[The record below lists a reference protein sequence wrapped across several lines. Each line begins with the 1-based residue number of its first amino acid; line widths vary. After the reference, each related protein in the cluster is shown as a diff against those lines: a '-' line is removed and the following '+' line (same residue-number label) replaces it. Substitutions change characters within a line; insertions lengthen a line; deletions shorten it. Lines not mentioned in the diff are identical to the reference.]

1 MTNFTDKYAH
11 LKEHE
16 RPVIIRDGSPIL
28 FRAGVAEVVPVDVV
42 DKDIFKF
49 VITTN
54 NRDRYDD
61 EVEPSGM
68 DAENFK
74 KNPVFLFNH
83 ISGADLMPIG
93 KSLSLETTATGVI
106 SESKIHKITELS
118 RNALQMVQE
127 GYLQAI
133 SIGFMPKLWEALP
146 TEKGSWCEP
155 RKYTKW
161 ELLEKSLVN
170 IPANP
175 YCLLEN
181 SFVSNSF
188 IADVR
193 KCMENGILTPESAMV
208 KYVTSLISQGVS
220 PDLKKA
226 IEREMQGAKLTLSF
240 PAQTQRKLNLSFT
253 KAQKWK

>member
-1 MTNFTDKYAH
+1 MPFNTNMTDFTDKYAH

-16 RPVIIRDGSPIL
+16 TPVVMRGDTAVL
-28 FRAGVAEVVPVDVV
+28 FRAAPAEIIPVDVA
-42 DKDIFKF
+42 DKDVFKF

-54 NRDRYDD
+54 NVDRYSDV
-61 EVEPSGM
+61 VEPSGG
-68 DAENFK
+68 DFTNYK

-106 SESKIHKITELS
+106 SESKIHTITQLS
-118 RNALQMVQE
+118 REALEMVRQ

-133 SIGFMPKLWEALP
+133 SIGFMPTEWENLP
-146 TEKGSWCEP
+146 AEKGSWCEP

-170 IPANP
+170 VPANP
-175 YCLLEN
+175 YCLIEN
-181 SFVSNSF
+181 GY
-188 IADVR
+188 ITDIR
-193 KCMENGILTPESAMV
+193 KCMENGVLPADSAMV
-208 KYVTSLISQGVS
+208 KYVTNLLSQGVS
-220 PDLKKA
+220 PSLKQA
-226 IEREMQGAKLTLSF
+226 IEREMRGAKLTLSF

-253 KAQKWK
+253 KAQK